1 MYNKRY
7 FLFSKFDKGIIIDED
22 SWSSITP
29 EEIAK
34 HIARWVQNVFGEK
47 QGMVID
53 GLCGIG
59 GNTIQFAKKIKTCVA
74 IDIDESWV

>member
-1 MYNKRY
+1 MAYRAKGHKDLGMVNLNTPMPYSQESKAMYNKRY

-34 HIARWVQNVFGEK
+34 HIA
-47 QGMVID
+47 
-53 GLCGIG
+53 
-59 GNTIQFAKKIKTCVA
+59 
-74 IDIDESWV
+74 

>member
-1 MYNKRY
+1 MSNLSTPLPYSQESKAMYNKRY

-34 HIARWVQNVFGEK
+34 HIAKRV
-47 QGMVID
+47 
-53 GLCGIG
+53 
-59 GNTIQFAKKIKTCVA
+59 
-74 IDIDESWV
+74 